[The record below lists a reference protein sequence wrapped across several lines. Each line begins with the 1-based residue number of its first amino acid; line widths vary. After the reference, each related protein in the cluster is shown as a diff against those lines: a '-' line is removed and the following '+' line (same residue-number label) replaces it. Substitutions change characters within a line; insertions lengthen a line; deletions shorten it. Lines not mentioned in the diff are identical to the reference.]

1 MHSGCKGAGAAAGY
15 KYNGGG
21 GGGVTVVVAAA
32 LIKPPPLT
40 AAAMQVAVQAST
52 SASARAGE
60 TKEGGV
66 FTTKWAL
73 HPCHFALTHAPLGH
87 EPLYPPIN
95 TRQASVAR
103 CDDVVACGVW
113 RVTCGV

>member
-1 MHSGCKGAGAAAGY
+1 
-15 KYNGGG
+15 
-21 GGGVTVVVAAA
+21 VVVAAA

-103 CDDVVACGVW
+103 CDDVVACGV
-113 RVTCGV
+113 